1 MSRAGPESF
10 DGIRPGDRVRI
21 SNWPFRP
28 AHHSGQ
34 VKRLETAMTHPGGS
48 PKWVFAIIVS
58 DLDGS
63 TIESPTEH
71 LSVITTAPQKE
82 QA

>member
-1 MSRAGPESF
+1 MSRARPKSF

-21 SNWPFRP
+21 NEWPFRP
-28 AHHSGQ
+28 AHHSGL
-34 VKRLETAMTHPGGS
+34 VRRLETALTHPGGT
-48 PKWVFAIIVS
+48 PKWVFAIIMS

-71 LSVITTAPQKE
+71 LSVIPTEPKE